1 MNSNPWIVDALIEY
15 ERDRIR
21 RDMKQIRLE
30 EEALQAGRT
39 EEKTTKARL
48 YRPLLLMRIM
58 STLVKLRPLRVDKRK
73 ISRLSGST
81 CSCRG

>member
-1 MNSNPWIVDALIEY
+1 MNINPWIIEALVEY

-30 EEALQAGRT
+30 QEAMLASRR
-39 EEKTTKARL
+39 EEKTTKARS

-58 STLVKLRPLRVDKRK
+58 STLVKPSPLRGHTRK
-73 ISRLSGST
+73 SLRLSGST
-81 CSCRG
+81 RSCRG